1 MIEFNLLVF
10 LLFAV
15 VLEIA
20 FAIFRPLSFIIMAG
34 PAGLEPA
41 APGFGDQCI
50 EPRTCV
56 KNVAY
61 FTTALTLMQGLRL
74 YK

>member
-41 APGFGDQCI
+41 APGFGDQCSTKLSHG
-50 EPRTCV
+50 P
-56 KNVAY
+56 
-61 FTTALTLMQGLRL
+61 ALKTLRILQQL
-74 YK
+74 